1 MGADTNQKLLA
12 DYNDV
17 FADIVN
23 VLLFD
28 GEEEIKEEGLEN
40 SKDRSQYKADGTL
53 HEQERDVSKYYNGQE
68 FRIAFLG
75 LEHQNKRD
83 LLMPARVFSYDG
95 SVYRAQINERMER
108 LRMSAAKRATLP
120 KLPKRL
126 YPVITV
132 VLYFGKTHW
141 KKGRR
146 LSDILDIPRKYRKYV
161 NDYEVNL
168 IEVAFLEPEQIAQ
181 FQSDF
186 RLVADYFRQRRI
198 NGGEYIPP
206 EKSIQHVDAML
217 KLLYVMEEDYRFLE
231 IIDLFNE
238 EDKRNRRDYTMC
250 EVLDRIE
257 ERGIQKGIEKGIQQE
272 RVHTEEQKN
281 RADLAEA
288 HIKELEK
295 ELEAY
300 RKKYV
305 NDEVV
310 SDENVDE
317 E

>member
-1 MGADTNQKLLA
+1 MSADTNQKLLV

-28 GEEEIKEEGLEN
+28 GEDEIKEEGLEN
-40 SKDRSQYKADGTL
+40 SKDRSQYKADGKL
-53 HEQERDVSKYYNGQE
+53 HEQERDVSKFYNGQE

-83 LLMPARVFSYDG
+83 SLMPARVISYDG
-95 SVYRAQINERMER
+95 SIYKAQINERLER
-108 LRMSAAKRATLP
+108 SRMSARRRAELP
-120 KLPKRL
+120 KLPKKL

-146 LSDILDIPRKYRKYV
+146 LSDILDVPKKYRKYV

-168 IEVAFLEPEQIAQ
+168 IEVAFLEPEQIAM

-198 NGGEYIPP
+198 HNGEYIPP
-206 EKSIQHVDAML
+206 EGTIEHVDAVL
-217 KLLYVMEEDYRFLE
+217 KLLYAMEKDNRFLE
-231 IIDLFNE
+231 ILESFNDE
-238 EDKRNRRDYTMC
+238 EEKNRRNYAMC

-257 ERGIQKGIEKGIQQE
+257 ERGIQKGIQQGIQQGIEQGIQQE
-272 RVHTEEQKN
+272 RVHTEEQRK
-281 RADLAEA
+281 RAEA
-288 HIKELEK
+288 AEK
-295 ELEAY
+295 ELEIL
-300 RKKYV
+300 RKKL
-305 NDEVV
+305 
-310 SDENVDE
+310 SLA
-317 E
+317 